1 MYVPPIKLMAVGL
14 ALVSTLVATP
24 LLLPQKGFAMSLFG
38 KKQSVVVAS
47 PLEGIIT
54 HRGKPAAGAKVEQF
68 LRWKDEN
75 GETRTVETDKSGHFL
90 LPARE
95 DEVKISS
102 LSRFVIHQK
111 ITVHFQGEQTVIWSL
126 GTAHREL
133 YGELGKKP
141 EDFHCELTGE
151 PATMEME
158 DGLLYTL
165 CHWN

>member
-1 MYVPPIKLMAVGL
+1 MHASPIKLIAIGL
-14 ALVSTLVATP
+14 ALVSTLAAAP
-24 LLLPQKGFAMSLFG
+24 LMLSKKGFAMSLFG
-38 KKQSVVVAS
+38 EKQNIVVAS
-47 PLEGIIT
+47 PVEGIIT
-54 HRGKPAAGAKVEQF
+54 HHGTPAAGAQVEQF

-90 LPARE
+90 LPVRE
-95 DEVKISS
+95 DEVRISP

-111 ITVHFQGEQTVIWSL
+111 ITVRFQGEETVIWSL
-126 GTAHREL
+126 GTSHREL

-141 EDFHCELTGE
+141 EALHCELTGE
-151 PATMEME
+151 PATMELE